1 MNSTVSEYDVSRQR
15 GLPVYLQ
22 IQAQIERRIAAG
34 SLAQGDPLPSVRTL
48 AKQLRINPNTV
59 VRVYRELEFLGLVE
73 TRHGEG
79 TFVAA
84 GAQRRARASGLVEEH
99 AAQYVHAA
107 KELGLDQA
115 DALAAIKAAW
125 RRRDGV
131 AVA

>member
-1 MNSTVSEYDVSRQR
+1 MSEFDVSRQR

-34 SLAQGDPLPSVRTL
+34 SLAPGDPLPSVRTL

-84 GAQRRARASGLVEEH
+84 GAQRRAKATVLVEEH
-99 AAQYVHAA
+99 AAAYVTAA
-107 KELGLDQA
+107 KELGLDQGEA
-115 DALAAIKAAW
+115 VAAIKAAW
-125 RRRDGV
+125 RKRDTAEV
-131 AVA
+131 A

>member
-1 MNSTVSEYDVSRQR
+1 M
-15 GLPVYLQ
+15 YLQ

-34 SLAQGDPLPSVRTL
+34 SLAPGEALPSVRTL

-84 GAQRRARASGLVEEH
+84 GAQRRAKVGVMAEVH
-99 AAQYVHAA
+99 AEQYVNAA
-107 KELGLDQA
+107 KELGLDQGEA
-115 DALAAIKAAW
+115 VAAVKAAW
-125 RRRDGV
+125 RKRDRE
-131 AVA
+131 AVG